1 MLNKMFKTYQPKEK
15 EVKRD
20 WQLVDAKDA
29 VLGRIA
35 TQIAMKLMGKDKVT
49 YSPHMDNGSHVV
61 VINAGSIVVTGKKA
75 EQKEYYSHSG
85 YPGGFKTVKY
95 AAMKEKH
102 PTRILELAVK
112 RMLPTNRL
120 RDKRMARFHVIID
133 SKNPYADRFTNK
145 QSL

>member
-1 MLNKMFKTYQPKEK
+1 MFKTYQPKEK

-20 WQLVDAKDA
+20 WQLVDAKDQ
-29 VLGRIA
+29 VLGRVA

-61 VINAGSIVVTGKKA
+61 AVNASLIRVTGKKA

-102 PTRILELAVK
+102 PTRILELIIHMQLERGSHLALGLDFSKAVK
-112 RMLPTNRL
+112 R
-120 RDKRMARFHVIID
+120 I
-133 SKNPYADRFTNK
+133 
-145 QSL
+145 Q